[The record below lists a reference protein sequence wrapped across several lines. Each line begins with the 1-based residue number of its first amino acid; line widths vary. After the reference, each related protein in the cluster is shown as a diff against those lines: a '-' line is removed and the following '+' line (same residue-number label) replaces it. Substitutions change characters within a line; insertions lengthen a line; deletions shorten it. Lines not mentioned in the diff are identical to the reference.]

1 MPDTPEETKDENTEE
16 TKDEEEKDG
25 NIQCTIK
32 SARAIVYRS
41 PERDPNATGYNTG
54 ILGVIP
60 AGTRISVIGVGNGWY
75 QITEILTG
83 SKDPEKDKDDDTE
96 KDEEE
101 DKEATSD
108 TDGDA
113 SSDDTTTD
121 EPATNPDEPDTND
134 DNTTTD
140 TDEEDKEEK
149 DPLIGGYIQHTMTY
163 VQYGE
168 EKEVQQL
175 DFLVD
180 ENGDPITGNER
191 ADQDEDEED
200 DEEEEDSEAP
210 FYMDSNFAID
220 YLINNPDAETYE
232 ATLAESGTLTIST
245 IRGIF
250 GCPHQFLPIADMRVD
265 SSIVSNYKN
274 TGMVTLGNNDSLG
287 RMYTGKIIANM
298 PLLLITPGVPSF
310 LSKFSESDKA
320 TAISNL
326 LGVSKDDG
334 VDGDLTQLI
343 GGHKGKYYS
352 LKFAYTSYFYYVN
365 AMLRTAAIL
374 LEIDNEEI
382 DGQKLGTFQWL
393 FASRNVS
400 LSQEEDVGKI
410 NFDIYGNEKLHSFLG
425 PYAGCLPF
433 YADCGNTVDD
443 SFSNS
448 TTQSQLAS
456 AMNSLSD
463 TGRELNFLVGNVGS
477 TLGLTLTKLT
487 GMEDLTNNQE
497 ALAEIVDN
505 ALGSNNILSNILN
518 KCQTILAGGRLLFP
532 EIWADSSFSR
542 SYNCKMRLV
551 SPSGDKLS
559 VFLNILVPFY
569 HVLALTLPRQSIDQ
583 SYFSPFLVRAYTRS
597 LFNVDMGIITDL
609 NVTKGSEG
617 EWTKDGL
624 PTVAELSFTIKDLY
638 DGMFMSSADDVGS
651 MNILSNVSE
660 LDYIANSCG
669 VNINDQEIG
678 RIVKLYKNLD
688 VLGRW
693 KDKIQIGI
701 LGNITQKA
709 NQVIHNIFG
718 AF

>member
-1 MPDTPEETKDENTEE
+1 
-16 TKDEEEKDG
+16 
-25 NIQCTIK
+25 
-32 SARAIVYRS
+32 
-41 PERDPNATGYNTG
+41 
-54 ILGVIP
+54 
-60 AGTRISVIGVGNGWY
+60 
-75 QITEILTG
+75 
-83 SKDPEKDKDDDTE
+83 
-96 KDEEE
+96 
-101 DKEATSD
+101 
-108 TDGDA
+108 
-113 SSDDTTTD
+113 
-121 EPATNPDEPDTND
+121 
-134 DNTTTD
+134 
-140 TDEEDKEEK
+140 
-149 DPLIGGYIQHTMTY
+149 
-163 VQYGE
+163 
-168 EKEVQQL
+168 
-175 DFLVD
+175 
-180 ENGDPITGNER
+180 
-191 ADQDEDEED
+191 
-200 DEEEEDSEAP
+200 
-210 FYMDSNFAID
+210 
-220 YLINNPDAETYE
+220 
-232 ATLAESGTLTIST
+232 
-245 IRGIF
+245 
-250 GCPHQFLPIADMRVD
+250 
-265 SSIVSNYKN
+265 
-274 TGMVTLGNNDSLG
+274 
-287 RMYTGKIIANM
+287 
-298 PLLLITPGVPSF
+298 
-310 LSKFSESDKA
+310 
-320 TAISNL
+320 
-326 LGVSKDDG
+326 
-334 VDGDLTQLI
+334 
-343 GGHKGKYYS
+343 
-352 LKFAYTSYFYYVN
+352 
-365 AMLRTAAIL
+365 MLRTAAVL
-374 LEIDNEEI
+374 LEIDNEEV

-393 FASRNVS
+393 FASRNAS

-410 NFDIYGNEKLHSFLG
+410 NFDIYGNDKLHSLLG

-448 TTQSQLAS
+448 TTQSQLSS

-559 VFLNILVPFY
+559 IFLNILVPFY

-669 VNINDQEIG
+669 VNINDQEVG

-688 VLGRW
+688 VFGRW

-701 LGNITQKA
+701 LGNINQKA
-709 NQVIHNIFG
+709 NQIIHNIFG